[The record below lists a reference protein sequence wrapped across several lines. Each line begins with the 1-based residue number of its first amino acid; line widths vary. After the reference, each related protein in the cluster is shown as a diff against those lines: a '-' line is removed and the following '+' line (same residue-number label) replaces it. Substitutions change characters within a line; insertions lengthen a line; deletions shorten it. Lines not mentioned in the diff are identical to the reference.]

1 VILPCKYSILIVI
14 SQESQTT
21 PVGVEKGTPEN
32 DEAKKAMKNGVDNP
46 TLYYNYSAGFEACA
60 ILLCDERHLPNMRYM
75 KCHIIGIVGVLE
87 SPYLCTR

>member
-21 PVGVEKGTPEN
+21 PVGVEKGTPEY

-46 TLYYNYSAGFEACA
+46 TLFIIIIAQVLRPALFYYV
-60 ILLCDERHLPNMRYM
+60 M
-75 KCHIIGIVGVLE
+75 KGTYQTCGI
-87 SPYLCTR
+87 

>member
-46 TLYYNYSAGFEACA
+46 TLYYNY
-60 ILLCDERHLPNMRYM
+60 
-75 KCHIIGIVGVLE
+75 
-87 SPYLCTR
+87 